1 MNGVSDITL
10 AIACHKAGILPSLIF
25 LRHELSNLD
34 LIESR
39 FQEYATATNFGS
51 LLVACE
57 LETIIDQDF
66 FSLLIKYRTTFVEIL
81 NSEKYNMPEI
91 YAVSVASKAHG
102 ITVTPKLLGGYRS
115 VKHIYDSVG
124 AIDCV
129 TIKGPNGAGQG
140 VESIILEDEI
150 VKIKAAY
157 PNIVLIVSGGINT
170 SADIKK
176 MLDLGADCVSLGT
189 IFCTSQESNISL
201 TAKNKIINASY
212 KDVTRLETG
221 AKHSALVFSKVEEK
235 NSNNTVG
242 LYNGIRKGTAGHV
255 YVGTGIDHIHKI
267 EPVQDIVS
275 RLIADL

>member
-1 MNGVSDITL
+1 MNGVSDTKL
-10 AIACHKAGILPSLIF
+10 AIACFKAGILPSLIF
-25 LRHELSNLD
+25 LRHELSNLE

-39 FQEYATATNFGS
+39 FQEYADATNVGS

-57 LETIIDQDF
+57 LETIMDQSF
-66 FSLLIKYRTTFVEIL
+66 FSLLIKYRITFVEIL

-91 YAVSVASKAHG
+91 YAVSVTSKEYG

-140 VESIILEDEI
+140 VDSIILEDEI
-150 VKIKAAY
+150 VKIKTAY
-157 PNIVLIVSGGINT
+157 PNILLIVSGGINT

-189 IFCTSQESNISL
+189 IFCASEESSISL

-212 KDVTRLETG
+212 NDVTRLETG
-221 AKHSALVFSKVEEK
+221 AKHSALVFSKVEER
-235 NSNNTVG
+235 NANNTVG

-275 RLIADL
+275 RLVVDL

>member
-1 MNGVSDITL
+1 MNGVSDTKL
-10 AIACHKAGILPSLIF
+10 AIACFKAGILPSLIF

-39 FQEYATATNFGS
+39 FQEYADATNVGS

-57 LETIIDQDF
+57 LETIMDQSF
-66 FSLLIKYRTTFVEIL
+66 FSLLIKYRITFVEIL

-91 YAVSVASKAHG
+91 YAVSVTSKEYG

-140 VESIILEDEI
+140 VNSIILEDEI
-150 VKIKAAY
+150 VKIKTAY
-157 PNIVLIVSGGINT
+157 PNILLIVSGGINT

-189 IFCTSQESNISL
+189 IFCASEESSISL

-212 KDVTRLETG
+212 NDVTRLETG
-221 AKHSALVFSKVEEK
+221 AKHSALVFSKVEER
-235 NSNNTVG
+235 NANNTVG

-275 RLIADL
+275 RLVVDL